1 MTDLSIASI
10 LVTAIANI
18 GSSIPSTPGGIGLFE
33 ILTRET
39 LVFLPMA
46 SIDRSIAAG
55 FATVSHALLLLPPI
69 FLGQLFL
76 WYKHIRIQS
85 FFYIKTEQKH

>member
-1 MTDLSIASI
+1 M
-10 LVTAIANI
+10 TAIANI
-18 GSSIPSTPGGIGLFE
+18 GSSIPFTPGGIGLFE

-55 FATVSHALLLLPPI
+55 FATVSHALLLLPPVL
-69 FLGQLFL
+69 LGQLFL
-76 WYKHIRIQS
+76 WYKHIRLQS
-85 FFYIKTEQKH
+85 LFMSKHNNNKEDK